1 MANLVSQNTK
11 KLAFS
16 IESGYSI
23 SMKYFLL
30 PGMGA
35 DERMYDAQWDRLG
48 DVTRMKWP
56 QDCQANTLTDLAH
69 QLIKAYEIEED
80 AVVIG
85 SSLGGMVACEIA
97 HLSHIQQI
105 VLIGS
110 ATSPTEISALL
121 QWLHPLIDH
130 APLSLLQWS
139 AGSCPLELTR
149 MFQTSSPTF
158 LRTMSKAVFAWN
170 GYESSWP
177 KPLRIHGTRDFVIP
191 CPTNPDFTIDGGHLI
206 AMTHSKECV
215 DWLISH
221 LTNRIQSGI
230 AQI

>member
-1 MANLVSQNTK
+1 MANLVSQLPK
-11 KLAFS
+11 KLAF
-16 IESGYSI
+16 ELKMVHTF
-23 SMKYFLL
+23 SMKCFLL

-48 DVTRMKWP
+48 DVTRIHWP
-56 QDCQANTLTDLAH
+56 HDCQAISLTDLAR
-69 QLIKAYEIEED
+69 QLIADYDIKAD

-97 HLSHIQQI
+97 HLCQNQQI
-105 VLIGS
+105 VLVGS
-110 ATSPTEISALL
+110 ATSRAEILALL

-149 MFQTSSPTF
+149 MFQASSPTF

-170 GYESSWP
+170 GYDISLP
-177 KPLRIHGTRDFVIP
+177 RPLRIHGKRDLVIP
-191 CPTNPDFTIDGGHLI
+191 CPKNADCIIDGGHLI
-206 AMTHSKECV
+206 AMSHSKECV
-215 DWLISH
+215 DFI
-221 LTNRIQSGI
+221 LTNLTQTI
-230 AQI
+230 